1 MRCQDYSYSLS
12 DAVIW
17 LIWVCMANRSNPFLK
32 SISRL
37 SPTHNVLNV
46 IIPIIRKDRSPLIL
60 ILRAV
65 SNVIMIKIYGID
77 GPDIYKRIIEISPGQ
92 KAIIVSGFV
101 ENELV
106 RKAQQLG
113 AGQYI
118 KKPYTLEKIG
128 HAIKHEL
135 SR

>member
-1 MRCQDYSYSLS
+1 
-12 DAVIW
+12 
-17 LIWVCMANRSNPFLK
+17 
-32 SISRL
+32 
-37 SPTHNVLNV
+37 
-46 IIPIIRKDRSPLIL
+46 
-60 ILRAV
+60 
-65 SNVIMIKIYGID
+65 MIKIYGID